1 MRNREL
7 ANDSITHPM
16 LDPGC
21 AESTVVFIPC
31 LLHTAFLIRFIV
43 RAASNVIIETRRFG
57 GSRGLYFQY
66 ICLKTFCGGG
76 GGVFFLLHMVLSLC
90 VKWRAIWTISSA
102 AVN

>member
-76 GGVFFLLHMVLSLC
+76 GGVFFCYLWCYAYASNGELYGP
-90 VKWRAIWTISSA
+90 A
-102 AVN
+102 APR